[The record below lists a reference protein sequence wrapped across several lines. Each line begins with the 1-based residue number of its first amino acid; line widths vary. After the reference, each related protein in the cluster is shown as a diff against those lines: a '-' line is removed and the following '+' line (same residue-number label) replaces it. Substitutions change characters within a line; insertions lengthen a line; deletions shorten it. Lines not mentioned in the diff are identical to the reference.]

1 MLVLTRHAG
10 EAIMIGDEIKISIID
25 VQGDKAKIGITAPRD
40 VRILRRELIDEVRS
54 TNAQAAAVNVS
65 LDTFADALIG
75 KDRNR

>member
-10 EAIMIGDEIKISIID
+10 EAIMIGDEIEISIID

-54 TNAQAAAVNVS
+54 TNVQAAAVNVS

>member
-10 EAIMIGDEIKISIID
+10 EAIMIGDEIEISIID